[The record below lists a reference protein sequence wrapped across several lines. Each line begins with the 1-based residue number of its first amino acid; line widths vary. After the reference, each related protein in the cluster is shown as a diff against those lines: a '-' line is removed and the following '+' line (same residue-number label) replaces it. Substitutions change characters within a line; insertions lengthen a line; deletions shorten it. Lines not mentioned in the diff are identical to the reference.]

1 MTQTLLDNLGLVVAL
16 PFAIAALVWV
26 VGRFSRALVPVVALV
41 APLAV
46 LATGVSAIL
55 KTGSFEGYTGAY
67 LTPPVAEGSF
77 RWLLGSTEAIQ
88 MGWTVDGLTAIMLV
102 VVGLVASMVV
112 IFSIGYMAE
121 DSGYTRYFALL
132 ALFTGSMTVLV
143 VADGLVGLFVGW
155 ELVGACSYLLIGFW
169 FTKPSAAAAAI
180 KAFITTRVGDLGLLL
195 GIGILWQT
203 VGRLSYTDVFS
214 AVDALSPA
222 TVTLVAI
229 LLFVGAMGKSAQ
241 FPLHIWLPEAM
252 EGPTPVSAL
261 IHAATMVAA
270 GVFLVAR
277 VWPLFEASPE
287 ARLVVLVVGAFTA
300 LAAATV
306 AVAQTDIKK
315 VLAYS
320 TISQLGFMFAALGA
334 GAWVAAVFHLV
345 THAGFKAL
353 LFLGSGSV
361 IHGTGTQ
368 DMREMGGLRKYMGV
382 TTFTWIVGS
391 LALAGV
397 PLFAGFFSKDEVIH
411 GVLSASPIAGGALVL
426 ASLLTA
432 FYITRAT
439 RMTFFGEYRG
449 TGHPHEGGWSMKGP
463 LLVLAVPA
471 VFAGFAGHKIAA
483 LLGEHAEA
491 LDPTTAAI
499 SIGVAL
505 LGIAGGWY
513 LYRDGA
519 ESEAE
524 MESRFSGVWPV
535 LRSAY
540 RFDPAVDAVIV
551 RPTLAAS
558 TWLYEM
564 LDRGVIDPLAEG
576 VGGFA
581 RWLGSGV
588 SRVQYGDTQWYV
600 SLIGAGTVLILAIAV
615 VDWAA
620 LWTRI
625 LSIVGVG

>member
-1 MTQTLLDNLGLVVAL
+1 MADVILDNIGLVVAL
-16 PFAIAALVWV
+16 PFIIAPLVWLA
-26 VGRFSRALVPVVALV
+26 GRISRALVPVVALL
-41 APLAV
+41 APLSV
-46 LATGVSAIL
+46 LAAGVSAVL
-55 KTGSFEGYTGAY
+55 KTGSFEGYTGVY

-77 RWLLGSTEAIQ
+77 RWLLGTEQAIT
-88 MGWTVDGLTAIMLV
+88 MGWTIDGLTAIMLV

-121 DSGYTRYFALL
+121 DSGYSRYFALL

-169 FTKPSAAAAAI
+169 YTKPAAAAAAI
-180 KAFITTRVGDLGLLL
+180 KAFITTRVGDVGLLL
-195 GIGILWQT
+195 GIGVLWQT
-203 VGRLSYTDVFS
+203 VGRLSYTDVFA
-214 AVDALSPA
+214 AVESMSPA
-222 TVTLVAI
+222 MITLVAL

-277 VWPLFEASPE
+277 VWPLFEASAD
-287 ARLVVLVVGAFTA
+287 ARLVVLIVGAFTA
-300 LAAATV
+300 LAAATI
-306 AVAQTDIKK
+306 ALAQTDIKK

-334 GAWVAAVFHLV
+334 GAWVAAVFHLA

-368 DMREMGGLRKYMGV
+368 DMREMGGLRKQMPV
-382 TTFTWIVGS
+382 TAGTWIVGS

-397 PLFAGFFSKDEVIH
+397 PLFSGFFSKDEIIH
-411 GVLSASPIAGGALVL
+411 GVLVASPIAGAALVF

-432 FYITRAT
+432 FYIARAT

-449 TGHPHEGGWSMKGP
+449 THHPHEGGWSMKLP

-471 VFAGFAGHKIAA
+471 AFAGFAGERIAE

-499 SIGVAL
+499 SIAVALAGVAL
-505 LGIAGGWY
+505 GWY
-513 LYRDGA
+513 VYRDGA
-519 ESEAE
+519 VAESDMEA
-524 MESRFSGVWPV
+524 RFPRMWPT
-535 LRSAY
+535 LRAAY
-540 RFDPAVDAVIV
+540 RFDPAVTAVVV

-558 TWLYEM
+558 SWLYESI
-564 LDRGVIDPLAEG
+564 DRGVIDPLAEG
-576 VGGFA
+576 VGGIA
-581 RWLGSGV
+581 RRVGSGV
-588 SRVQYGDTQWYV
+588 ARVQYGDAQWYV
-600 SLIGAGTVLILAIAV
+600 SLIGAGVVLVLAIAV
-615 VDWAA
+615 VDWAT
-620 LWTRI
+620 LWQRI
-625 LSIVGVG
+625 LTIVGVG

>member
-1 MTQTLLDNLGLVVAL
+1 MADMVLDNIGLIVAL
-16 PFAIAALVWV
+16 PFIITPLVWL
-26 VGRFSRALVPVVALV
+26 VGRFSRALVPVVALL
-41 APLAV
+41 APLGV
-46 LATGVSAIL
+46 LAAGVSAVA
-55 KTGSFEGYTGAY
+55 KTGSFEGYTGVY
-67 LTPPVAEGSF
+67 LTPPVAEGAF
-77 RWLLGSTEAIQ
+77 RWLLGTTQAIQ
-88 MGWTVDGLTAIMLV
+88 VGWAIDGLTAIMLV

-112 IFSIGYMAE
+112 VFSIGYMAE
-121 DSGYTRYFALL
+121 DSGYSRYFALL

-143 VADGLVGLFVGW
+143 VSDGLVGLFVGW

-169 FTKPSAAAAAI
+169 FTKPAAAAAAI
-180 KAFITTRVGDLGLLL
+180 KAFITTRVGDVGLLL
-195 GIGILWQT
+195 GIAVLWQT
-203 VGRLSYTDVFS
+203 VGRLSYSDVFS
-214 AVDALSPA
+214 SVDGLAPA

-306 AVAQTDIKK
+306 AVAQTDIKR

-334 GAWVAAVFHLV
+334 GAWVAAVFHLA

-411 GVLSASPIAGGALVL
+411 GVLSASPVAGGALVL

-471 VFAGFAGHKIAA
+471 ALAGFAGHKIAA

-505 LGIAGGWY
+505 IGIAGGWY
-513 LYRDGA
+513 LYREGA
-519 ESEAE
+519 ASEAD
-524 MESRFSGVWPV
+524 MEARFSRLWPV

-540 RFDPAVDAVIV
+540 SFDPAVDALVV
-551 RPTLAAS
+551 RPTVAAS
-558 TWLYEM
+558 GWLYRIV
-564 LDRGVIDPLAEG
+564 DRRVVDYLAEG
-576 VGGFA
+576 VGRVA
-581 RWLGSGV
+581 RAVGAGV
-588 SRVQYGDTQWYV
+588 ARVQFGDAQWYV
-600 SLIGAGTVLILAIAV
+600 SLIGAGVVLVLAVAV
-615 VDWAA
+615 VDWAT
-620 LWTRI
+620 LWTRV
-625 LSIVGVG
+625 LSIVGAG